1 MCWWIEMLAK
11 TQGFPR
17 ASFAR
22 ISPQMRLTAMWL
34 LPPAAWFVVFLLV
47 PYLITAYYSLGHMQ
61 SYRYVAGFS
70 LSNYARIFTTAPYS
84 GAIAQSAEIGLLTAL
99 FSSLVAYPVAM
110 VMAFRVTGAAA
121 RSAMYLLVILPWWAS
136 YLVKAYAW
144 KTILGPHGILN
155 SLLLSMHVVES
166 PITIL
171 LYNKASV
178 VLTLTYIFTPFAI
191 LSIYAS
197 LERIPASLLEA
208 AEDLGAGGA
217 EIFWR
222 IILPLSVPGLL
233 AGAVI
238 TFALGF
244 GDFVAPALLGGADTL
259 MISTIMINLLG
270 VANDRPLASAI
281 GIIIVIL
288 AFLLI
293 GVMGWAERRVT
304 VRI

>member
-1 MCWWIEMLAK
+1 MQAK
-11 TQGFPR
+11 TRRLAAGFPR
-17 ASFAR
+17 ATFAR
-22 ISPQMRLTAMWL
+22 MSPEMRQKAMWR

-47 PYLITAYYSLGHMQ
+47 PYLITAYYSFGHMQ
-61 SYRYVAGFS
+61 SYRYVPGFS
-70 LSNYARIFTTAPYS
+70 LANYIRIFSTAPYS
-84 GAIAQSAEIGLLTAL
+84 GAIAQSAVIGLLTAV
-99 FSSLVAYPVAM
+99 FSSLAAYPVAM
-110 VMAFRVTGAAA
+110 VMAFCITRPAA
-121 RSAMYLLVILPWWAS
+121 RSAMYVLVILPWWAS

-155 SLLLSMHVVES
+155 SLLVDLHLIAS
-166 PITIL
+166 PMTIL
-171 LYNKASV
+171 LYNQASV

-208 AEDLGAGGA
+208 AEDLGAGGVQ
-217 EIFWR
+217 IFWR

-281 GIIIVIL
+281 DIIIAGL

-293 GVMGWAERRVT
+293 GLMDWAERRVT
-304 VRI
+304 VRL